1 MDDAKSSARFVYQ
14 QRSICTAFTD
24 ISVSSVIAQTNPGG
38 EHFTTYRMD
47 KIRQICLHFIQ

>member
-38 EHFTTYRMD
+38 EYFRP
-47 KIRQICLHFIQ
+47 